1 MKRRNIVV
9 LGIMPLFIVGVLS
22 LTAIIRSDVDFPLV
36 GMIGEWSI
44 GIYEGESPVDLRSPS
59 GITNPVLTAQ
69 HITDVSA
76 EFVADPFLISVDDVW
91 YMYFEVLNADTEQGD
106 IGLATSQNGLEWTY
120 AQIVLDEPFHL
131 SYPYVF
137 EFDNAIYMI
146 PESGEA
152 DSVRLYRATDFPT
165 EWTFERVLLEGYFLD
180 PSIFYHDGMWWLFA
194 VTEATHTL
202 RLYFADDLTSTWQEH
217 PLSPIVTE
225 DLNISR
231 PGGRV
236 VVTGDR
242 IIRYAQD
249 GDPSYGNQV
258 WAFEITELTASTY
271 NEHAIE
277 PAIVGA
283 SGSGWNGYG
292 MHHIDPHQVNEPDSW
307 LAAVDGIR
315 RRLVIGF

>member
-1 MKRRNIVV
+1 M
-9 LGIMPLFIVGVLS
+9 
-22 LTAIIRSDVDFPLV
+22 IR
-36 GMIGEWSI
+36 
-44 GIYEGESPVDLRSPS
+44 
-59 GITNPVLTAQ
+59 
-69 HITDVSA
+69 
-76 EFVADPFLISVDDVW
+76 VDDVW

-120 AQIVLDEPFHL
+120 EQIVLDEPFHL

-137 EFDNAIYMI
+137 EVDNVIYMI

-152 DSVRLYRATDFPT
+152 DSVRLYRAIDFPT
-165 EWTFERVLLEGYFLD
+165 EWSFETVLLEGYFLD
-180 PSIFYHDGMWWLFA
+180 PTIFHHDGMWWLFA

-202 RLYFADDLTSTWQEH
+202 RLFFADDLTSTWQEH
-217 PLSPIVTE
+217 PLSPIVID

-236 VVTGDR
+236 VVIGDR

-258 WAFEITELTASTY
+258 WAFEITELTPSTY
-271 NEHAIE
+271 VEHAVE
-277 PAIVGA
+277 PAVLEA
-283 SGSGWNGYG
+283 SGSGWNQYG

-307 LAAVDGIR
+307 LAAVDGLR